1 MIGTCCNDLDD
12 EVNVVV
18 KRVAEFL
25 AAKNDIQRTERETR
39 EKFVCLFDCYIYFRC
54 DKARRLVNNGVESS

>member
-1 MIGTCCNDLDD
+1 MTAEVLKALVVIGTCCNNLDD

-25 AAKNDIQRTERETR
+25 AAKNDIQRTERDSR
-39 EKFVCLFDCYIYFRC
+39 EVCLFVRLLYI
-54 DKARRLVNNGVESS
+54 LSL